1 MICFT
6 QSKNFKLIAGK
17 MFIRLVSAFNYNSTV
32 FCILVICN
40 INIDCWH
47 FIILN

>member
-6 QSKNFKLIAGK
+6 QLTNFKLIAGK
-17 MFIRLVSAFNYNSTV
+17 MFIRLISTLNYNSTV
-32 FCILVICN
+32 FCILVLCN
-40 INIDCWH
+40 TNIDCWH